1 MRRDRGL
8 PGSRRRAYTLPRGDA
23 RAAEPDVP
31 FLARGAY
38 TGDDRATRLAGV
50 ALVWNVFR
58 HFYPYFDVVDV
69 DWMAE
74 LPRVLSSA
82 ATDADGLAFLATL
95 RRLVAALDDGHGGVI
110 HPAVRPSHQP
120 PILWAWIE
128 DRLVI
133 TATGR
138 GATGVRPGDVVL
150 RINGRPVA
158 EVLAEQEALTGA
170 ATPQYRRYAA
180 LQWLL
185 YGRAGSK
192 LELELEGSGT
202 GPRNVVLRRTLI
214 AGSLDE
220 PRPEPVAELRPG
232 IMYVDL
238 RRFDGE
244 AFRAALP
251 RLAAAN
257 GLIFDLRGYPRADVT
272 PVLQHLTTTP
282 ITSAHRHP
290 ADDPRVPHHRGRGR
304 GAGRGA
310 RARDRVPRGTVSGRE
325 RGAGR
330 QRGTP
335 PPSGRHRPEPP
346 LPS

>member
-1 MRRDRGL
+1 M
-8 PGSRRRAYTLPRGDA
+8 
-23 RAAEPDVP
+23 P

-74 LPRVLSSA
+74 LPRALSSA

-282 ITSAHRHP
+282 ITSVHRHP